1 MLIIM
6 RFFFLIFI
14 TAFFSCSTTFKDTYK
29 TFDIVALKDILDNQ
43 DIIIL
48 DVRTTQE
55 TSQGYVPNATFIDY
69 YDDKFDE
76 KVNLIDRQK
85 SIYIY
90 CKIGGRSKEAAE
102 KLNKM
107 GFAGVYNLDGGFM
120 KWKSSNLPYYI
131 DTINFKNQKDN
142 YHTPT
147 YLDSVLLSHKNVL
160 VYISTKWCTPCRKMD
175 PIIDMFA
182 EQYTG
187 IVKVLK
193 LDLDAHPF
201 LTERY
206 SIKSIPTC
214 LLYKNNTEV
223 WRKNGII
230 AYKELGSF
238 FK

>member
-6 RFFFLIFI
+6 RIFFLICI
-14 TAFFSCSTTFKDTYK
+14 AAFFSCSTTLEDTYK
-29 TFDIVALKDILDNQ
+29 TFDIVELKDIIDNQ

-48 DVRTTQE
+48 DVRTIQE

-85 SIYIY
+85 SIYVY
-90 CKIGGRSKEAAE
+90 CKIGGRSKKVAE

-120 KWKSSNLPYYI
+120 KWKSSNLTYYI
-131 DTINFKNQKDN
+131 DTINFKNQN
-142 YHTPT
+142 TNHHTPA
-147 YLDSVLLSHKNVL
+147 YLDSVLLSHENVL
-160 VYISTKWCTPCRKMD
+160 VYISTKWCTPCRKTE
-175 PIIDMFA
+175 PVIDRFA
-182 EQYTG
+182 EQYIGT
-187 IVKVLK
+187 VKVLK
-193 LDLDAHPF
+193 LDLDADPF

-230 AYKELGSF
+230 AHKELGSL